1 MVIASYMNYI
11 SKYIQNNTIEFMNQM
26 INRIY
31 PLSKNTAGTVNNVYL
46 NPVLSKINKPFKPLY
61 YANFLKSLDGRIATY
76 DKKNEC
82 LLTPSSIKNRIDF
95 ILFRQLHAQADCL
108 VTNTH
113 YINGLNKGYYGDI
126 LSLNDSYLDQWR
138 EKNKIEQQKIIILSN
153 SLSFPINKK
162 LERYK
167 ERITI
172 LTTSKNKKKLNRLKS
187 NGYNVI
193 RYTGK
198 NISGNQLNNYVIKY
212 KFKSIY
218 FIAGPTIVEQM
229 ISKNLLDRLYL
240 STSISMVGTE
250 NYDSVIRGNFLKKSI
265 KLELIEM
272 YMYTKIRDKEKEQT
286 LFQVFNLKG
295 K

>member
-1 MVIASYMNYI
+1 MVIPSYMNYI
-11 SKYIQNNTIEFMNQM
+11 SKYIQNNIIEFMNQM

-31 PLSKNTAGTVNNVYL
+31 PQSKKTASKVNNVYL
-46 NPVLSKINKPFKPLY
+46 KPILSKIYKPFKPLY
-61 YANFLKSLDGRIATY
+61 YANFLKSVDGRIATY
-76 DKKNEC
+76 DKKNKC
-82 LLTPSSIKNRIDF
+82 LLTPNSIKNKIDF

-138 EKNKIEQQKIIILSN
+138 DKNKIKQQKIIILSN
-153 SLSFPINKK
+153 SLSFPIDKK
-162 LERYK
+162 IEKYK

-172 LTTSKNKKKLNRLKS
+172 LTTSKNKKKLSILKN
-187 NGYNVI
+187 NGYTVI
-193 RYTGK
+193 SYVGK
-198 NISGNQLNNYVIKY
+198 NISENQLNNYVIKN

-229 ISKNLLDRLYL
+229 ISKNLLDRFYL

-250 NYDSVIRGNFLKKSI
+250 NYDSVIRGNFLK
-265 KLELIEM
+265 
-272 YMYTKIRDKEKEQT
+272 
-286 LFQVFNLKG
+286 NP
-295 K
+295 

>member
-1 MVIASYMNYI
+1 MVIAPYMNYI

-31 PLSKNTAGTVNNVYL
+31 PLSKNTASTVNNVYL
-46 NPVLSKINKPFKPLY
+46 NPVLSKINKPIKPLY

-76 DKKNEC
+76 DKKHEC
-82 LLTPSSIKNRIDF
+82 LLTPSSIKNKIDF

-126 LSLNDSYLDQWR
+126 LSLNGSYLDQWR
-138 EKNKIEQQKIIILSN
+138 EKNKIQQQKIIILSN

-272 YMYTKIRDKEKEQT
+272 YMYTEIRDKEKEQT

>member
-1 MVIASYMNYI
+1 MVIPLYMNYI
-11 SKYIQNNTIEFMNQM
+11 SKYIQHNIIEFMNQM
-26 INRIY
+26 INKIY
-31 PLSKNTAGTVNNVYL
+31 PLGKKASRKANNVYL
-46 NPVLSKINKPFKPLY
+46 NPVISNINNNFKPLY

-76 DKKNEC
+76 DKKNDR
-82 LLTPSSIKNRIDF
+82 LLTPSSIKNKIDF
-95 ILFRQLHAQADCL
+95 ILFCQLHAQADCL

-138 EKNKIEQQKIIILSN
+138 DKNKIKQQKIIILSN
-153 SLSFPINKK
+153 SLSFPIDKK
-162 LERYK
+162 IEKYK

-172 LTTSKNKKKLNRLKS
+172 LTTSKNKKKLSTLKN
-187 NGYNVI
+187 NGYTVI
-193 RYTGK
+193 SYAGK
-198 NISGNQLNNYVIKY
+198 NISENQLNNYVIKN
-212 KFKSIY
+212 KFKSVY

-250 NYDSVIRGNFLKKSI
+250 NYDSIIRGNFLKKSI

-272 YMYTKIRDKEKEQT
+272 YMYTKIENKEKEQT
-286 LFQVFNLKG
+286 LFQVFNLKR

>member
-1 MVIASYMNYI
+1 
-11 SKYIQNNTIEFMNQM
+11 MNQM

-31 PLSKNTAGTVNNVYL
+31 PLSKKTTSKVNNAYL
-46 NPVLSKINKPFKPLY
+46 KPVLSKINKPFRPLY
-61 YANFLKSLDGRIATY
+61 YANFLNSLDGRIATY
-76 DKKNEC
+76 DKKNNC
-82 LLTPSSIKNRIDF
+82 LLTPSSIKNKIDF

-126 LSLNDSYLDQWR
+126 LSLNDSCLDQWR
-138 EKNKIEQQKIIILSN
+138 EKNKIQKQKIIILSN

-162 LERYK
+162 LEKYK
-167 ERITI
+167 ERIII
-172 LTTSKNKKKLNRLKS
+172 LTTSKNKKKLSSLKS
-187 NGYNVI
+187 NGYTVI
-193 RYTGK
+193 RCAGK
-198 NISGNQLNNYVIKY
+198 NISENQLNKYVIKY

-272 YMYTKIRDKEKEQT
+272 YMYTEKKDKEKEQT

>member
-1 MVIASYMNYI
+1 
-11 SKYIQNNTIEFMNQM
+11 MNQM

-31 PLSKNTAGTVNNVYL
+31 PLSKKTTSKVNNVYL
-46 NPVLSKINKPFKPLY
+46 KPVLSKINKHFKPLY
-61 YANFLKSLDGRIATY
+61 YANFLNSLDGRIATY
-76 DKKNEC
+76 DKKNNC
-82 LLTPSSIKNRIDF
+82 LLTPSSIKNKIDF

-126 LSLNDSYLDQWR
+126 LSLSDSCLDQWR
-138 EKNKIEQQKIIILSN
+138 VKNKIQKQKIIILSN

-162 LERYK
+162 LEKYK
-167 ERITI
+167 ERIII
-172 LTTSKNKKKLNRLKS
+172 LTTSKNKKKLSSLKS
-187 NGYNVI
+187 NGYTVI
-193 RYTGK
+193 RCAGK
-198 NISGNQLNNYVIKY
+198 NISENQLNKYVIKY

-272 YMYTKIRDKEKEQT
+272 YMYTEKKDKEKEQT